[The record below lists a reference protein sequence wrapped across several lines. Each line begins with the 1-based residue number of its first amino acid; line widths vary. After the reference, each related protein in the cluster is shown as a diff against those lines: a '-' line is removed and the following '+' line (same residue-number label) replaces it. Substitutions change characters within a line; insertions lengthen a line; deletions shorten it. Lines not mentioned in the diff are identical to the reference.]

1 MNTYAHISSPY
12 GKLYV
17 TASASVPK
25 KDCDMYV
32 RSVTCPLGQSSLES
46 MIFNWSP
53 YRSLTILL
61 LVLTNQEK
69 YEEDDCNATN
79 H

>member
-17 TASASVPK
+17 IASTSVPK
-25 KDCDMYV
+25 KNCDTCA
-32 RSVTCPLGQSSLES
+32 RSVTCPLGQSSIES
-46 MIFNWSP
+46 MILNWFTYS
-53 YRSLTILL
+53 SFTILL

-69 YEEDDCNATN
+69 YEEDDCNAAS